1 MSIKVLLERTRQQL
15 HVGEKTFKPT
25 PNVRNPAMLLEAEE
39 FARHLS
45 AFKQLLEKFERRIT
59 TFLTSVPMVG
69 RSNLPR
75 VWEAVEGTNMC
86 EPSPTEI
93 TSRHPHRQGPGHQGG
108 GASGGEGGGAG
119 GDFDEL
125 LMTDAAEIMR
135 RRVDAIVRPIERWL
149 ESLKVVQA
157 RMKKLDGLRMQVDAR
172 RRRVHARFLAALR
185 GMTASDAATM
195 RAEVASAGSIRYGH
209 AREEAAASED
219 LDVFPTNMSDMFED
233 EGEEDDLERQR
244 NREDYA
250 REALRQHR
258 QLEAVAESYREQ
270 EQLVFEQLSGLVRDA
285 AYFKSYVAA
294 GMLVVKDTLVATLAG
309 LGPAKRPLPGFSDRE
324 AEDEE
329 GAYGRY
335 AALNDLIEDLPPVR
349 PGGTVKQGGRSQPTG
364 LGPFGAMTNSSQIRP
379 TRLTAQPL
387 QASLRYPAH
396 GPAATLSST
405 PQIGHAHAC
414 LLAVLNQCT
423 ATHVAADDLSGPEAR
438 MAPVPSVARSAA
450 AIPTDRLAMALGA
463 GSGPLPTT
471 QSAGGEFG
479 PKHPQESF
487 AGVGPAFSAMRA
499 EVANT

>member
-108 GASGGEGGGAG
+108 GASGGWGGAG

-335 AALNDLIEDLPPVR
+335 AALNDLIEDLPPV
-349 PGGTVKQGGRSQPTG
+349 
-364 LGPFGAMTNSSQIRP
+364 
-379 TRLTAQPL
+379 
-387 QASLRYPAH
+387 
-396 GPAATLSST
+396 
-405 PQIGHAHAC
+405 
-414 LLAVLNQCT
+414 
-423 ATHVAADDLSGPEAR
+423 AADDLSGPEAR